1 VRSLLASFVIL
12 TIGLWISALTE
23 LRAGDDAQPAT
34 AAAPGAAENVDS
46 AKQTS
51 ATKIAEAKQPEAKQ
65 PEAKQPQAKQ
75 KPNPKNK
82 DRAEPAITLTSEREE
97 AALAFIRA
105 HHPELLE
112 VLDQLKA
119 GSPRRYKAVVLDL
132 FRSSERLR
140 AMREMDP
147 NRYELAL
154 KAWKVRSRIHLLAAR
169 AALSDDESLRLE
181 LRRAFEE
188 QADIR
193 RAQLQYERD
202 LLTERLKK
210 ADAALGKL
218 DQERAAQIERQYNTL
233 IRQIEKSAERA
244 KALKQNKAAKDRKPK
259 TATPIAD

>member
-1 VRSLLASFVIL
+1 VRSQFAKFVL
-12 TIGLWISALTE
+12 VTVGLWISLSTD
-23 LRAGDDAQPAT
+23 LRAGDEGQPAT
-34 AAAPGAAENVDS
+34 AATPGAAENADS
-46 AKQTS
+46 SKQTS
-51 ATKIAEAKQPEAKQ
+51 TTKNTEAKQPEAKQ
-65 PEAKQPQAKQ
+65 KTNA
-75 KPNPKNK
+75 KNK

-119 GSPRRYKAVVLDL
+119 GSPKRYKAVVLDL

-169 AALSDDESLRLE
+169 AALSNDESLRLE

-193 RAQLQYERD
+193 RAQLQYDRD
-202 LLTERLKK
+202 LLSERLKK

-218 DQERAAQIERQYNTL
+218 DEERAAQIERQYNSL
-233 IRQIEKSAERA
+233 IQKIEKSGDRA

-259 TATPIAD
+259 TATPVVD